1 MVRDNRKQPMKK
13 RSKLEKIPLPKL
25 AQVDSIHP
33 ERAQTVKISAES
45 ANLNQN
51 YDSNKSKHS
60 IFDKS
65 SKVFNSLEMLK
76 TSVSHKQ
83 KALDSQRNVNRK
95 KL

>member
-1 MVRDNRKQPMKK
+1 MADNQLLTRNLEIAE
-13 RSKLEKIPLPKL
+13 SSIKLNE
-25 AQVDSIHP
+25 
-33 ERAQTVKISAES
+33 VKISAES

-51 YDSNKSKHS
+51 YDSKKSKHS